1 MNSSFTRSVLCA
13 ALVAV
18 PALVVHAQANPV
30 DTAKAGM
37 RERVPALDKLKATG
51 AIGEASTGLVAVRTP
66 GAEADALVAAE
77 NADRAVLFAD
87 LARRSNGTPEAAGR
101 EFARQ
106 LARASKPGVWLQR
119 DDGTWYRK

>member
-1 MNSSFTRSVLCA
+1 MNTSFARFLCCV
-13 ALVAV
+13 ALAVV
-18 PALVVHAQANPV
+18 PAVVVQAEVNPV
-30 DTAKAGM
+30 ETAKAAM
-37 RERVPALDKLKATG
+37 RERVPALDRLKATG
-51 AIGEASTGLVAVRTP
+51 AVGEANTGLVAVRT
-66 GAEADALVAAE
+66 ASADTEALVAAE

-87 LARRSNGTPEAAGR
+87 LARRNGGTVEAAGR